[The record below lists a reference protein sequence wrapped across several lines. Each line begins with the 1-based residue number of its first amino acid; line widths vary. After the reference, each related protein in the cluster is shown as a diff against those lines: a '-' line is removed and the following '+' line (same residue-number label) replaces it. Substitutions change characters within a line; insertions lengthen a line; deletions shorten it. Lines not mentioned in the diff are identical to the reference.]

1 MIIGVGIDIVETKR
15 MEHWLDNPKLLNR
28 FFHSEEINVVFGRKA
43 GAALTLSARFAAKEA
58 FGKALG
64 TGLAEISLKDIM
76 VVNREN
82 GKPDLVLFETARQA
96 FEKSGANRVHIS
108 LSHEREN
115 AIAMVILE
123 KVYDEENK

>member
-1 MIIGVGIDIVETKR
+1 MIIGVGIDIVEIKR
-15 MEHWLDNPKLLNR
+15 MERWLDNPKLLKR
-28 FFHSEEINVVFGRKA
+28 FFHNEEIDLAFAREK

-82 GKPDLVLFETARQA
+82 GKPDLTLFETAQQA
-96 FEKSGANRVHIS
+96 FEKSGSNKVHIS

-115 AIAMVILE
+115 AIAIVVLE
-123 KVYDEENK
+123 RV

>member
-1 MIIGVGIDIVETKR
+1 MIIGVGIDIVEIKR
-15 MEHWLDNPKLLNR
+15 MERWLENPKLLER
-28 FFHSEEINVVFGRKA
+28 FFHSEEITFAFARNK

-76 VVNREN
+76 VINREN
-82 GKPDLVLFETARQA
+82 GKPDLILFGTALQA
-96 FEKSGANRVHIS
+96 FEKSCANRVHIS

-115 AIAMVILE
+115 AIAMIVLE
-123 KVYDEENK
+123 RA